1 MTPETPDL
9 LTLAARLERLA
20 DRLDNVELQV
30 RGLMTSQTVEAREFV
45 VRDERGVIR
54 ARLEMEAHAPCVTF
68 YDSLGV
74 ERLKIGLRTDS
85 TPMLRVERREVPF
98 G

>member
-54 ARLEMEAHAPCVTF
+54 ARLEMEAHAPSVTF

-85 TPMLRVERREVPF
+85 TPMLRVERREIPL

>member
-20 DRLDNVELQV
+20 DRLDRLEAQV
-30 RGLMTSQTVEAREFV
+30 RGLVASPSVEAHEFL

-68 YDSLGV
+68 YDPLGV
-74 ERLKIGLRTDS
+74 ERLKIGLRADS
-85 TPMLRVERREVPF
+85 TPLLRVERREMSL